1 MALAAKNGTVCFG
14 DGGMEYIRFGTGE
27 KTMVL
32 LPGLGDG
39 LRTMKGTA
47 LPMGVMY
54 RKWAEDYTVY
64 SFSRIDPMP
73 TGCTIRDM
81 AHDLAQAMEVLSIR
95 RADVFGVSMG
105 GMIAQWLAIDY
116 PERVDR
122 LILAVT
128 CPEPNPILLE
138 SLAEWVALAKAGDH
152 GAFLKS
158 NLRRIYS
165 EGYCR
170 KNLWMVPILGLLTKP
185 KSYERFFIQA
195 QACREHDALARL
207 PGIRAR
213 TLVIGGEQDKALGG
227 AASRTIAAAIP
238 GAELKMYQ
246 QWGHGLYEEAP
257 DFFTI
262 VTDFLLTEAV

>member
-1 MALAAKNGTVCFG
+1 MLFHAKNGTLSLEKG
-14 DGGMEYIRFGTGE
+14 TMDYIRFGNGGR
-27 KTMVL
+27 VL
-32 LPGLGDG
+32 VMLPGLGDS
-39 LRTMKGTA
+39 LRSVKGA
-47 LPMGVMY
+47 AVPMAVMY
-54 RKWAEDYTVY
+54 REFAREFTVY
-64 SFSRIDPMP
+64 SFSRVDPMP
-73 TGCTIRDM
+73 SGYTIRDM
-81 AHDLAQAMEVLSIR
+81 SHDLAQAIELLGIQ

-105 GMIAQWLAIDY
+105 GMIAQWLAIDH
-116 PERVDR
+116 PEKVDR

-128 CPEPNPILLE
+128 CPEPNPVLLE

-185 KSYERFFIQA
+185 KSYERFFVQA
-195 QACREHDALARL
+195 NACREHDALEKL

-227 AASRTIAAAIP
+227 EASRIIAAAIP

-246 QWGHGLYEEAP
+246 QWGHGLYEEAK
-257 DFFTI
+257 DFNG
-262 VTDFLLTEAV
+262 VLLEFLARA

>member
-1 MALAAKNGTVCFG
+1 MLFHAKNGTLSLEKG
-14 DGGMEYIRFGTGE
+14 TMDYIRFGSGGR
-27 KTMVL
+27 VL
-32 LPGLGDG
+32 IMLPGLGDS
-39 LRTMKGTA
+39 LRSVKGA
-47 LPMGVMY
+47 AVPMAIMY
-54 RKWAEDYTVY
+54 REFARKFTVY

-73 TGCTIRDM
+73 TGYTIRDM
-81 AHDLAQAMEVLSIR
+81 ANDLAQAMTALGIR

-105 GMIAQWLAIDY
+105 GMIAQWLAIDH

-158 NLRRIYS
+158 NMRRIYS

-227 AASRTIAAAIP
+227 SASKTIAAAIP

-246 QWGHGLYEEAP
+246 QWGHGLYEEAK
-257 DFFTI
+257 DFNG
-262 VTDFLLTEAV
+262 VLLEFLERR